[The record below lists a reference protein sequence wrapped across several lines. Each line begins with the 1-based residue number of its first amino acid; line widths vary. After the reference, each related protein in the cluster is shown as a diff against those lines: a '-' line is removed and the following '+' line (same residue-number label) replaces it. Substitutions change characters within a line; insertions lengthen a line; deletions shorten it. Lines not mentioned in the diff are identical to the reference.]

1 MRLKLPCLV
10 ATFLTLRA
18 ATCGDF
24 NGDGFEDLAVSARL
38 ETISGVVNAGS
49 IHVIPGSASGADT
62 ASAFRID
69 AIMLGA
75 LPEQTLA
82 LGAALA
88 WGDFD
93 GDGYDDLAIGSP
105 SAHVKGLLGA
115 GRVFVLP
122 GSASGFDFTRLRSF
136 DQNSKGIKDKAES
149 NGMPGQS
156 FDAFGAELVT
166 GDFDGNGFDD
176 LAINAEAEAIG
187 KVKGAGA
194 VHVLYGSSIGLRSK
208 RNQFWHQNSSGI
220 KDKCENAEQWG
231 SRMAAGDLNGDGR
244 DELILSCPME
254 GTSSPGLGRVAVLF
268 GSKKGLR
275 AKGNLLLK
283 PESASIPLTDFG
295 ALGLPT
301 LACGDFDA
309 DGFFDIAIG
318 MSGMSADTNGLRH
331 GVVYVARG
339 SATGP
344 AIVMDSFAQGVG
356 GVPGSG
362 ADADEFGSTL
372 SVADFDGDSKDDLAI
387 AAFGESL
394 PDAYSGRVTVL
405 YGSPTGIGVTGA
417 DVFDQSTP
425 GIAGVSEEFDQFG
438 SAIAGVDF
446 DGDGVADLA
455 VGVPFEDLGTTTDA
469 GALHLLFGTTIAG
482 LTTGGNALLD
492 QDTPGIFGS
501 IGTGHQFGG
510 AFAQ

>member
-1 MRLKLPCLV
+1 MRVQFSCLV
-10 ATFLTLRA
+10 ATLITVRA
-18 ATCGDF
+18 SLGGDF
-24 NGDGFEDLAVSARL
+24 NGDGFEDLAVSAPR
-38 ETISGVVNAGS
+38 ETIAGVVDAGS
-49 IHVIPGSASGADT
+49 VHVIPGSASGADT

-69 AIMLGA
+69 AITLGA

-93 GDGYDDLAIGSP
+93 GDGFDDLAIGSP
-105 SAHVKGLLGA
+105 SAHVKGLIGA

-122 GSASGFDFTRLRSF
+122 GSASGFDFARLRSF
-136 DQNSKGIKDKAES
+136 DQNSKGIKDKVES
-149 NGMPGQS
+149 DGTPGQS
-156 FDAFGAELVT
+156 SDAFGAELVT

-194 VHVLYGSSIGLRSK
+194 VHVLYGSSSGLRSK
-208 RNQFWHQNSSGI
+208 RNQLWHQNSSGI

-254 GTSSPGLGRVAVLF
+254 ATSSPGIGRAAVLF

-283 PESASIPLTDFG
+283 PESASIPLTDVG
-295 ALGLPT
+295 ALGVPT
-301 LACGDFDA
+301 LACGDFDG
-309 DGFFDIAIG
+309 DGFFDLAIG
-318 MSGMSADTNGLRH
+318 MTGMSADVNGLRH

-344 AIVMDSFAQGVG
+344 ATVMDSFAQGVD
-356 GVPGSG
+356 GVPGTG
-362 ADADEFGSTL
+362 ANSDEFGSAL
-372 SVADFDGDSKDDLAI
+372 SVANFDGDAQDDLAI

-394 PDAYSGRVTVL
+394 PDGYSGSVTVL

-417 DVFDQSTP
+417 DVFDQSTA
-425 GIAGVSEEFDQFG
+425 GISGVPEEFDQFG

-455 VGVPFEDLGTTTDA
+455 IGVPFEDLGVTANA

-482 LTTGGNALLD
+482 LTTGGNVLLD
-492 QDTPGIFGS
+492 QDSPGIFGS
-501 IGTGHQFGG
+501 VGAGHQFGG

>member
-1 MRLKLPCLV
+1 VRLKLPCLV

-194 VHVLYGSSIGLRSK
+194 VHVLYGSSIGLRSSAISSGTK
-208 RNQFWHQNSSGI
+208 TAAASRTSVRTPSSGVRAWRRATSTAMGATNSS
-220 KDKCENAEQWG
+220 C
-231 SRMAAGDLNGDGR
+231 
-244 DELILSCPME
+244 
-254 GTSSPGLGRVAVLF
+254 RVRWKARVRRV
-268 GSKKGLR
+268 S
-275 AKGNLLLK
+275 
-283 PESASIPLTDFG
+283 G
-295 ALGLPT
+295 ALRS
-301 LACGDFDA
+301 CSD
-309 DGFFDIAIG
+309 
-318 MSGMSADTNGLRH
+318 RRR
-331 GVVYVARG
+331 VCARR
-339 SATGP
+339 AT
-344 AIVMDSFAQGVG
+344 SF
-356 GVPGSG
+356 
-362 ADADEFGSTL
+362 
-372 SVADFDGDSKDDLAI
+372 
-387 AAFGESL
+387 
-394 PDAYSGRVTVL
+394 
-405 YGSPTGIGVTGA
+405 
-417 DVFDQSTP
+417 
-425 GIAGVSEEFDQFG
+425 
-438 SAIAGVDF
+438 
-446 DGDGVADLA
+446 
-455 VGVPFEDLGTTTDA
+455 
-469 GALHLLFGTTIAG
+469 
-482 LTTGGNALLD
+482 
-492 QDTPGIFGS
+492 
-501 IGTGHQFGG
+501 
-510 AFAQ
+510 